1 MPSVSIDEYLEVLWV
16 IQIDGDQ
23 TAKIKNVAKQLSIA
37 PPSVAQMFEKMKAR
51 GLIKYD
57 KRSGADF
64 TRKGERRAK
73 YIVRNHRLME
83 KLLVDVVGVKPS
95 KVEYTACGAEHYMPE
110 EVANAIC
117 TYLRH
122 PRECPHR
129 NPIPRGKCCPK
140 SYQEV

>member
-16 IQIDGDQ
+16 IRIERDQ
-23 TAKIKNVAKQLSIA
+23 AAKIKNVAKQLSIA
-37 PPSVAQMFEKMKAR
+37 PPSVAQMFGKMRAL

-64 TRKGERRAK
+64 TRKGKSRAR

-83 KLLVDVVGVKPS
+83 KLLVDTVGVKPS
-95 KVEYTACGAEHYMPE
+95 KVEHTACGAEHYMQE

-117 TYLRH
+117 TYLGH
-122 PRECPHR
+122 PRECPHGD
-129 NPIPRGKCCPK
+129 PIPKGKCCP
-140 SYQEV
+140 

>member
-16 IQIDGDQ
+16 LRVENDQ
-23 TAKIKNVAKQLSIA
+23 AAKIKNMAKQLSIA
-37 PPSVAQMFEKMKAR
+37 PPSVAQMFEKMRAL

-64 TRKGERRAK
+64 TRKGKRRAG
-73 YIVRNHRLME
+73 YIVRNYRLME

-95 KVEYTACGAEHYMPE
+95 KVEHTACGAEHYMPE

-117 TYLRH
+117 TYLGH
-122 PRECPHR
+122 PRECPHGD
-129 NPIPRGKCCPK
+129 PIPKGKCCP
-140 SYQEV
+140 